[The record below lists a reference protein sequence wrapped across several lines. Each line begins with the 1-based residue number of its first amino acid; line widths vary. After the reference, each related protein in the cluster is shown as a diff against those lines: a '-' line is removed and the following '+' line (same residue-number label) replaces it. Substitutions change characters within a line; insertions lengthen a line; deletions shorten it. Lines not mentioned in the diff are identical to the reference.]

1 MLEGDDVFQKTIE
14 DEQIEIR
21 QKYMPD
27 ADHDYS
33 PAKKSNRLRKGA
45 EDRVMRNERDFLEK
59 GLEDSSSAESDYN
72 DIQIDDLDI
81 EELGFLIDEKMAA
94 KGKNVG
100 KKNAIDKSGDTNAQ
114 DLEEREDEADDTV
127 FIDNLPKDESSLR
140 QMIKDVNFH
149 IRDLER

>member
-21 QKYMPD
+21 QKYQPEE
-27 ADHDYS
+27 DHDYS
-33 PAKKSNRLRKGA
+33 PAKKSNRGRKGA
-45 EDRVMRNERDFLEK
+45 EDRVLRNERDFQEK
-59 GLEDSSSAESDYN
+59 GLEDSSESDYQ
-72 DIQIDDLDI
+72 DMQIDDLEGD
-81 EELGFLIDEKMAA
+81 ELGFLIDEKMAA
-94 KGKNVG
+94 RGKNVG

-140 QMIKDVNFH
+140 
-149 IRDLER
+149 